1 MTIPMGIFTIFV
13 TLAFNVNTG
22 NVICLP
28 KSGSS
33 FVNELLGKHS
43 LHEHDHQGIS
53 NLAIEMSSMP
63 SEAIAHY
70 YLSTRREYISNHV
83 DISTTKI
90 FLIDYFS
97 NTDYSLP
104 TLFILRNPRDWCR
117 SILSYALDVARA
129 GEYHDWVQNYQSLF
143 TRGVHISAHDLAND
157 TSLALKINALLP
169 SLLRCWH
176 DTHSRFASNIH
187 KFDNLYML
195 NTNNLSINCSNICQL
210 FAVDHQQI
218 DFDSTIAINCSTKS
232 SIIKEMCESYFN
244 NSQAAPSSINHHSLS
259 TYLATIKDYK

>member
-1 MTIPMGIFTIFV
+1 MTILMVIFTTYAI
-13 TLAFNVNTG
+13 LAFDVNTG

-33 FVNELLGKHS
+33 FVNELLAKHS

-63 SEAIAHY
+63 SEAIALY

-97 NTDYSLP
+97 TTDYSLP

-117 SILSYALDVARA
+117 SILSYSLDVARA
-129 GEYHDWVQNYQSLF
+129 GEYHDWVQKYQSLF
-143 TRGVHISAHDLAND
+143 TGGIHIADQDLAND
-157 TSLALKINALLP
+157 KTLALKINALLP
-169 SLLRCWH
+169 GLVQCWY
-176 DTHSRFASNIH
+176 DTHNRFASNIH
-187 KFDNLYML
+187 KFKNLYML
-195 NTNNLSINCSNICQL
+195 NTNDLSKNYRKICQL
-210 FAVDHQQI
+210 FQVDHYQI
-218 DFDSTIAINCSTKS
+218 NFDNTIAINCSTKS
-232 SIIKEMCESYFN
+232 NIIKTMCDDYFS
-244 NSQAAPSSINHHSLS
+244 NSQAAPCSINHDSLS
-259 TYLATIKDYK
+259 TYLATLKE